1 METTALTIRKLDP
14 KLKQKLRVRAAQHG
28 HSMEEEAREI
38 LAAALATGERSSKP
52 LVESIRARFAHAGF
66 VDLELPTREAMGPP
80 ADLR

>member
-38 LAAALATGERSSKP
+38 LAAALATGERSSKH
-52 LVESIRARFAHAGF
+52 LVESIRARFAQAGF
-66 VDLELPTREAMGPP
+66 VDLDLPTRETMGPP
-80 ADLR
+80 TDLR